1 MIILAISVEVYEAD
15 PPLPLSLTE
24 SRDTNLHV
32 DQQRESYSHF
42 TPKFK
47 EILMHHMYVKQY
59 CMHHKLKREDFKSSF
74 LNLSE

>member
-42 TPKFK
+42 TPKF
-47 EILMHHMYVKQY
+47 LRNTHASHVRQTVL
-59 CMHHKLKREDFKSSF
+59 HASQA
-74 LNLSE
+74 